1 METIKRYGKN
11 TIEYAKLNFAASAFS
26 YLAKVMDLKIQ
37 LFEVTDV
44 YFDYGQDW
52 WWTTIHT
59 IDGGFQVLNP
69 REHEAILLTNI
80 ENIYDVCRDI
90 LLESIK
96 EYPDLY
102 RKNVA

>member
-11 TIEYAKLNFAASAFS
+11 TIEYAKLNLAASIFS
-26 YLAKVMDLKIQ
+26 YLAKEMDLKIQ
-37 LFEVTDV
+37 LFEVTEV

-59 IDGGFQVLNP
+59 IDGKFQVLNP
-69 REHEAILLTNI
+69 REHKEILLAD
-80 ENIYDVCRDI
+80 EANIYNICKEI
-90 LLESIK
+90 LLDHIK

-102 RKNVA
+102 KKDH